1 LRLRRDPSVFY
12 ALKCMIVMFQGH
24 QPDGLSISTCREI
37 ALLRELR

>member
-1 LRLRRDPSVFY
+1 VFY